1 MTPQG
6 GTALKRIAGLRKQ
19 PGKNYRMLLES
30 NRVVGTCDGKEAMK
44 QVIYKILMTERYRY
58 VIYSWNYGVEL
69 EDLFGMP
76 AGYVCP
82 ELERRIA
89 EALTQDDRI
98 SDVKDFSF
106 DTSRKGVVSATFT
119 AVTDVGEI
127 SIQKEV
133 KI

>member
-19 PGKNYRMLLES
+19 PGQNYRMLLES

-76 AGYVCP
+76 VSYVCP

-119 AVTDVGEI
+119 AVTDVGNI
-127 SIQKEV
+127 TAQKEV
-133 KI
+133 AI

>member
-98 SDVKDFSF
+98 VEVKDFSF

-119 AVTDVGEI
+119 AVTDVGNI
-127 SIQKEV
+127 TAQKEV
-133 KI
+133 AI

>member
-69 EDLFGMP
+69 EGLFGMP
-76 AGYVCP
+76 VSYVCP

-98 SDVKDFSF
+98 VEVKDFSF

>member
-6 GTALKRIAGLRKQ
+6 GTDLKRIAGLRKQ

-98 SDVKDFSF
+98 VEVKDFSF

-119 AVTDVGEI
+119 AVTDAGEI

>member
-76 AGYVCP
+76 VSYVCP

-98 SDVKDFSF
+98 VEVKDFSF

>member
-44 QVIYKILMTERYRY
+44 QVIYKILMTERFRY

-69 EDLFGMP
+69 EDLFEVG
-76 AGYVCP
+76 G
-82 ELERRIA
+82 
-89 EALTQDDRI
+89 Q
-98 SDVKDFSF
+98 
-106 DTSRKGVVSATFT
+106 
-119 AVTDVGEI
+119 AVLGR
-127 SIQKEV
+127 Q
-133 KI
+133 

>member
-76 AGYVCP
+76 VSYVCP

-98 SDVKDFSF
+98 VEVKDFSF

-119 AVTDVGEI
+119 AVTDVGNI
-127 SIQKEV
+127 TAQKEV
-133 KI
+133 AI

>member
-76 AGYVCP
+76 VSYVCP

>member
-19 PGKNYRMLLES
+19 PGQNYRMLLES

-98 SDVKDFSF
+98 VEVKDFSF

>member
-1 MTPQG
+1 M
-6 GTALKRIAGLRKQ
+6 KRIAGLRKQ

-76 AGYVCP
+76 VSYVCP

-119 AVTDVGEI
+119 AVTDVGNI
-127 SIQKEV
+127 TAQKEV
-133 KI
+133 AI

>member
-44 QVIYKILMTERYRY
+44 QVIYKILMTERYRD

-76 AGYVCP
+76 VSYVCP

-119 AVTDVGEI
+119 AVTDVGNI
-127 SIQKEV
+127 TAQKEV
-133 KI
+133 AI

>member
-6 GTALKRIAGLRKQ
+6 GTDLKRIAGLRKQ

-76 AGYVCP
+76 VSYVCP

-119 AVTDVGEI
+119 AVTDVGNI
-127 SIQKEV
+127 TAQKEV
-133 KI
+133 DI

>member
-76 AGYVCP
+76 VSYVCP

-119 AVTDVGEI
+119 AVTDVGNI
-127 SIQKEV
+127 TAQKEV
-133 KI
+133 AI